1 MATTC
6 FKASKLT
13 CGSITS
19 VTRSNAPR
27 YRSTS
32 AEAAPGD
39 TVTIT
44 LSDTVDTACAR
55 VSGDDIYRGAVVN
68 GTLTVTGADVVNCSF
83 QSLLQSDLAAA
94 LDDAVRSGVVVE
106 DVDMS
111 ASRHEPLRIDEDPQ
125 GVSPCVTLG
134 RRVCGIRGECESG
147 EACQLARQLLRFEE
161 EERQDRPDIPPQT
174 VLRQCRDALSN
185 PTTFPG
191 CPANVALSEDSPC
204 RSLLRRVCGKANEC
218 SDTPACRAAR
228 QLGDMEIDE
237 RLSAAQPELNPRA
250 AGQCTQALLDRDFF
264 LPCR

>member
-1 MATTC
+1 MSPARCLIPVASVLALAPLLFAPAAAAADDPDPWSRAGGRGEAIRIDPSTQRAT
-6 FKASKLT
+6 
-13 CGSITS
+13 I
-19 VTRSNAPR
+19 
-27 YRSTS
+27 
-32 AEAAPGD
+32 
-39 TVTIT
+39 
-44 LSDTVDTACAR
+44 
-55 VSGDDIYRGAVVN
+55 
-68 GTLTVTGADVVNCSF
+68 TGADGSRRPLWDGVHR
-83 QSLLQSDLAAA
+83 LEDGRTLII
-94 LDDAVRSGVVVE
+94 RSGVVVQ